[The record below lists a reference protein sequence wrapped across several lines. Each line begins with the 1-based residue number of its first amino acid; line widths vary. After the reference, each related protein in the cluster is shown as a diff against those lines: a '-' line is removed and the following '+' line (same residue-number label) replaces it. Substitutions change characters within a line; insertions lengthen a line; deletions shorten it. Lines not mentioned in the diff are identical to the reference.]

1 MGEHDDTRILTTH
14 CGSLP
19 RPRGLLELMQARAEG
34 RPYREEELGRA
45 VRDAVHD
52 SVGKQLEAG
61 IDIVTDGEQ
70 GKLGFQVYTRDR
82 LSGFEIGPRTKI
94 KTSTREDDAFP
105 EYFEEYYA
113 RLYADRVVPTGPTY
127 QSELRCV
134 GPIEYVGQ
142 AAIQADVDNLRSAL
156 DGASPAGVFLPSL
169 GPRPLGVNAFYPTE
183 EEYEQAWADAM
194 RVEYRAILDAGFS
207 LQIDE
212 PSVARTLAG
221 DRSLPEAENRARA
234 ERCIEHLNYALRG
247 LPPERLRL
255 HVCYGANEGPKFFDP
270 DIGDFVEPLMRID
283 VGAYSFEAS
292 NPRHAHEW
300 KAWRKVRLPEGKVL
314 IPGFISHGSNFVE
327 HPEWIAERI
336 VTYAGVVGR
345 ENVIAG
351 ADCGFSSQATFR
363 TEVHPTVVWAKLR
376 SLAEGAQLASRE
388 LWG

>member
-19 RPRGLLELMQARAEG
+19 RPRELLELMQARAEG
-34 RPYREEELGRA
+34 RPYREEDLGRA
-45 VRDAVHD
+45 MRNAVHE
-52 SVGKQLEAG
+52 SVGRQLEAG

-70 GKLGFQVYTRDR
+70 GKLGFQAYTRDR
-82 LSGFEIGPRTKI
+82 LSGFEIGPRTKM
-94 KTSTREDDAFP
+94 KMGTREDDAFP

-113 RLYADRVVPTGPTY
+113 RLYADRVVPTGPTF

-142 AAIQADVDNLRSAL
+142 AAIQADIDNLRSAL
-156 DGASPAGVFLPSL
+156 NGAAPAGVFLPSL

-194 RVEYRAILDAGFS
+194 RVEYQAILDAGFS

-212 PSVARTLAG
+212 PSVARALAG
-221 DRSLPEAENRARA
+221 DRSLSGSENRARA
-234 ERCIEHLNYALRG
+234 ERCVEHLNYALRG
-247 LPPERLRL
+247 LPQERLRL
-255 HVCYGANEGPKFFDP
+255 HVCYGANEGPKFSDP
-270 DIGDFVEPLMRID
+270 DIGDFIGPLMRID

-300 KAWRKVRLPEGKVL
+300 KAWRNVRLPEGKVL

-363 TEVHPTVVWAKLR
+363 TEVHPTIVWAKLR